1 MFRSYR
7 QRVAIKKFREGN
19 SNTHITQAKID
30 KLEEIGFDTTGESNK
45 VREDQ
50 RKRSQAK
57 SDVKWEENFLAL
69 VAYKESFGT
78 CDVNEKIGEDGEYK
92 KLAAWVGLQ
101 RTKYKKRMNGQVH
114 GRTFEI
120 SDEQIKKLAVSHY

>member
-1 MFRSYR
+1 MYR
-7 QRVAIKKFREGN
+7 QRIAIKKFREGN
-19 SNTHITQAKID
+19 INTHITQAKID
-30 KLEEIGFDTTGESNK
+30 KLEEIGFDTSGESNQ

-57 SDVKWEENFLAL
+57 SDAKWEENFLAL

-78 CDVNEKIGEDGEYK
+78 CDVKEKIGKEGEYK

-114 GRTFEI
+114 GRTFELT
-120 SDEQIKKLAVSHY
+120 DEQIKKLAVSHY